1 MSLRKQEQ
9 QRQRR
14 ARQATSQP
22 IIYEEDSSNV
32 GLPTDPK
39 SVPEPELDTC
49 LDVVSTALANP
60 NRAILRRVFF
70 IAEDKSK
77 FVSVGFFPARG
88 YQPLAEFGGA
98 KKLPLLLNAP
108 QLQTMADNIA
118 ALCNALATNEQF
130 STKDGDFKLNTTG
143 SYRIARVYL
152 DKQFLSYT

>member
-9 QRQRR
+9 QHRQRR

-22 IIYEEDSSNV
+22 IIYEEDNSNV

-39 SVPEPELDTC
+39 SVPAPAPELDTC

-77 FVSVGFFPARG
+77 FVSVGFSLPAAIR
-88 YQPLAEFGGA
+88 
-98 KKLPLLLNAP
+98 
-108 QLQTMADNIA
+108 
-118 ALCNALATNEQF
+118 
-130 STKDGDFKLNTTG
+130 
-143 SYRIARVYL
+143 R
-152 DKQFLSYT
+152 